1 MSKHTHTHIHLLSLP
16 VLSISGQSSNLIHV
30 AETTDLY
37 YFSQGLS
44 SPSYFSHL
52 YHLCQYLAS
61 VFCGET
67 ILTKSMLLAFKFLP
81 STWLQLNFWVLSEK
95 NHTIRQ
101 LSTKKKMLVNAIK
114 QVPQQCNTNLIFT
127 IKNFVNAPLKT
138 QTYCSL
144 LLSPTRFIKSS
155 YLERVSGMSFS
166 FTPEQLQRLFKLF
179 LNVFHS
185 LHPHANIKVNLPL
198 NFTWTFAAVSS
209 ILS

>member
-1 MSKHTHTHIHLLSLP
+1 MWQKLQIFIIFLKDYHRLL
-16 VLSISGQSSNLIHV
+16 I
-30 AETTDLY
+30 
-37 YFSQGLS
+37 
-44 SPSYFSHL
+44 FSHL

-144 LLSPTRFIKSS
+144 LLSPTRFIK
-155 YLERVSGMSFS
+155 Y
-166 FTPEQLQRLFKLF
+166 KLF
-179 LNVFHS
+179 GESIWDVFLFH
-185 LHPHANIKVNLPL
+185 
-198 NFTWTFAAVSS
+198 TWAIAETF
-209 ILS
+209 